1 MTRCRKIKIIK
12 CFYFVFVVS
21 ILTMMGGGSN
31 TMKEPSGEYYDWEKT
46 LKPERPYIHKYHQT
60 LVMKI
65 FLAEKRPPVDEHG
78 NPQDPCKVYLT
89 FEQALEVIKKLD
101 NITCGIP
108 KIVYLVGWQFDGHDS
123 GYPSWSKV
131 NHRLKRKQDET
142 ATDSLKWL
150 MEEGFKY
157 NTTVSLH
164 INMLDAY
171 QSSPLWETYVKNDII
186 GRWENGEFMKGEIF
200 GGEQCYY
207 VSYTREWQTGY
218 AQRRIDELLR
228 MLPIQKAG
236 TIHIDAFH
244 TYPPA
249 NRRGPISPWLGI
261 SPEEEAATQ
270 RKIIRYWRDR
280 GVDVTCEGSIYDLR
294 IDPFVGL
301 QPMAWHYTPIEGC
314 PPSLYCGTPMQA
326 EQEIKK
332 DPQNLSGL
340 LEQFCLKVVPWY
352 YENNETYPHK
362 GKHKIREGNDTFVPA
377 LWCKKKTIIA
387 YSENGY
393 YNKKWE
399 LPPDWKKVKAV
410 EVSEITLTGPKKI
423 AELPVKNNSIIL
435 SLKKGQ
441 GVIIK
446 TKE

>member
-1 MTRCRKIKIIK
+1 MGRVERFKIE
-12 CFYFVFVVS
+12 CVVVLGIV
-21 ILTMMGGGSN
+21 ILAIMGATSK
-31 TMKEPSGEYYDWEKT
+31 MKEPSGEYYDWEKT

-65 FLAEKRPPVDEHG
+65 FLAEKRPPVDEFG

-101 NITCGIP
+101 NVTCGIP

-123 GYPSWSKV
+123 GYPSWAKV
-131 NHRLKRKQDET
+131 NHRLKRKQDNT
-142 ATDSLKWL
+142 AVDSLKWL

-218 AQRRIDELLR
+218 AQKRIDELLE
-228 MLPIQKAG
+228 MLPIQRAG

-261 SPEEEAATQ
+261 TPEEEAATQ
-270 RKIIRYWRDR
+270 RKIIRYWRDK

-294 IDPFVGL
+294 FDPFVGL

-326 EQEIKK
+326 EQEIKI
-332 DPQNLSGL
+332 DPENLTGL

-352 YENNETYPHK
+352 YKNNDTYPYK
-362 GKHKIREGNDTFVPA
+362 GKYKVLEGSDIFIPA
-377 LWCKKKTIIA
+377 LWSKKKTIIA
-387 YSENGY
+387 YSENGFFGREF
-393 YNKKWE
+393 E
-399 LPPDWKKVKAV
+399 LPPDWKRVKAV
-410 EVSEITLTGPKKI
+410 EVSEITLAGPKKI
-423 AELPVKNNSIIL
+423 TELLVKNNRLIL
-435 SLKKGQ
+435 SVNKGQ
-441 GVIIK
+441 GLIITVK
-446 TKE
+446 K